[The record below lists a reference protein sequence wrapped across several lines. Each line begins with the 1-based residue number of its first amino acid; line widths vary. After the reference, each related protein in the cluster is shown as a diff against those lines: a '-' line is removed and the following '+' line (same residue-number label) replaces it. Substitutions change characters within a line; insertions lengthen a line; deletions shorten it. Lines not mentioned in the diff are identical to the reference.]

1 MDKLPRD
8 EGGGGGWGGVGSVMF
23 TLMTLAPVGINREH
37 GLLNRKLNF
46 PAHPLFMKN
55 YEDGI

>member
-1 MDKLPRD
+1 M
-8 EGGGGGWGGVGSVMF
+8 GSVMF
-23 TLMTLAPVGINREH
+23 TLMTLAPLGINREH